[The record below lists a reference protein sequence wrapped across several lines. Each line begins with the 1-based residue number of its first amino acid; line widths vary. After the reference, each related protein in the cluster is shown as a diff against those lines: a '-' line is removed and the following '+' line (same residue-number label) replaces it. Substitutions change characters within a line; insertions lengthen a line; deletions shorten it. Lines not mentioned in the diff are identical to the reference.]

1 VRRIAVRIATFNI
14 NNVNRRLPNLLR
26 WLAASSPDVVC
37 LQELKC
43 AQGDFPV
50 EAIRKAGYHAVWKG
64 ERSWNGVAILAR
76 KREPILIRN
85 ALPGNV
91 DDKQSRYI
99 EAAVDGIAVASIY
112 LPNGNPQP
120 GPKFKY
126 KLAWF
131 DRLIRH
137 ADDLLAQDA
146 PAVLAG
152 DYNVVPTDF
161 DIYATRSFKDNA
173 LLQPAPRAAYAK
185 LLAAGWTDALR
196 TLHPD
201 DPMFTF
207 WSYLR
212 NRWPRD
218 AGLRLDHL
226 LLSPAM
232 APRLQAAGVDRD
244 VRGEP
249 EASDHAPTWIEL
261 KSHRRGGPKRKR
273 LPAARAA

>member
-1 VRRIAVRIATFNI
+1 VRVTAVRIATFNI

-26 WLAASSPDVVC
+26 WLAASAPDVVC

-43 AQGDFPV
+43 AHTEFPV
-50 EAIRKAGYHAVWKG
+50 DAIRKAGYHAVWKG

-76 KREPILIRN
+76 KREPILIRDV
-85 ALPGNV
+85 LPGIG
-91 DDKQSRYI
+91 DRQSRYI
-99 EAAVDGIAVASIY
+99 EAAVEGIAVASIY

-120 GPKFKY
+120 GPKFMY

-131 DRLIRH
+131 DRLVEH
-137 ADDLLAQDA
+137 AAELLAQDA

-161 DIYATRSFKDNA
+161 DIYATRSYKDNA

-196 TLHPD
+196 TLYPD

-226 LLSPAM
+226 LLSPAI
-232 APRLQAAGVDRD
+232 APRLKSAGVDRE

-249 EASDHAPTWIEL
+249 EASDHAPSWIEL
-261 KSHRRGGPKRKR
+261 KSPRQVALKRKHR
-273 LPAARAA
+273 SAAGSS

>member
-1 VRRIAVRIATFNI
+1 MRIATFNI

-26 WLAASSPDVVC
+26 WLAATAPNVVC
-37 LQELKC
+37 LQERKC
-43 AQGDFPV
+43 TDGDFPV
-50 EAIRKAGYHAVWKG
+50 DAIRKAGYHAVWKG
-64 ERSWNGVAILAR
+64 ERSWNGVAILAQ
-76 KREPILIRN
+76 KREPILIRDV
-85 ALPGNV
+85 LPGNT
-91 DDKQSRYI
+91 DDRQSRYI
-99 EAAVDGIAVASIY
+99 EAAVEGIAVASIY

-126 KLAWF
+126 KLEWF
-131 DRLIRH
+131 DRLIDH
-137 ADDLLAQDA
+137 AAGLLAQDA

-226 LLSPAM
+226 LLSPSV
-232 APRLQAAGVDRD
+232 APRLKAAGVDRD
-244 VRGEP
+244 IRGEA
-249 EASDHAPTWIEL
+249 EASDHAPSWIEL
-261 KSHRRGGPKRKR
+261 AAAARPARRRRGR
-273 LPAARAA
+273 